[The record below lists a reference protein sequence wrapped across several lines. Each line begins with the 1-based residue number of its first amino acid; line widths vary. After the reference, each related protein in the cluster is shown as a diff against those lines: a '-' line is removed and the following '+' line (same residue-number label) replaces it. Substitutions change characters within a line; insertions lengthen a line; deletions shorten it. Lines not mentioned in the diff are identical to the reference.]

1 MPPMDVRRAP
11 LNERARRP
19 TACCRALE
27 RGAIARGQAVHP
39 QEQHGPDDGQHDAPQ
54 REAVQAGTSDQVAEE
69 ATDESPDDP
78 DQHRDDDAT
87 RILPGHER
95 LGDRTS
101 DQSEHDPSEDSHST
115 ASDGVSGRQ
124 CALLSQRAYQLR
136 SRASGSRAGELCG
149 ALEFAMAATLSP
161 HAADDDLT
169 AKRYDRRLVRRLLV
183 YVRPY
188 KRLVAGALILLMTDG
203 LLQLI
208 GPILTQRVIDVALP
222 TRDAG
227 MAGRSALLYA
237 ASLVLAFGCSYGE
250 TMLPALLGQR
260 VMRDLRQ
267 QLFVHVQ
274 RLPIVFYDRT
284 PVGRLV
290 TRVTSDVESL
300 NELFTAGVVAGLGDL
315 FTLLAIAV
323 MMVVIDWRLAL
334 AAFAVIPLVYLTS
347 HLFQSR
353 VRIAYRD
360 IRTRLARINAYLQ
373 ERITGIRVVQLF
385 GREAG
390 ETQRFATLNRAH
402 LDANLRSIT
411 IYALYFPAIEFLTSV
426 ALAVLLV
433 AGAQRVGVGSL
444 SVGVVAAFLQL
455 LRRFY
460 QPLQDLADKFN
471 TLQQAMAASERIFL
485 LLDTEPA
492 VVPLAADRETVPVL
506 HAAPVDGA
514 AEVPR
519 GVTIAFEDVW
529 FHYGERWSTPVWVL
543 RGVSFTT
550 RPGETVALVGHTGAG
565 KTTIVNL
572 LLRFY
577 EPQRGRITANGVDV
591 RDLPLDEWRRLI
603 GYVQQDIFLF
613 AADVR
618 ANVRLDAPLDDA
630 AVMAAAARVG
640 ADRVIARLPSG
651 LDRVLGERGA
661 SVSVGERQLLSF
673 ARALAADPAVLVL
686 DEATSAVD
694 SEAEAEIQRGLAGLV
709 RGRTTI
715 AIAHPLSTIVAAE
728 ESLVLLHGEPRARGT
743 HAQLRARGGLYERLY
758 RLQAGEGP
766 EPDVRAVT
774 LASLP
779 SGG

>member
-1 MPPMDVRRAP
+1 
-11 LNERARRP
+11 
-19 TACCRALE
+19 
-27 RGAIARGQAVHP
+27 
-39 QEQHGPDDGQHDAPQ
+39 
-54 REAVQAGTSDQVAEE
+54 
-69 ATDESPDDP
+69 
-78 DQHRDDDAT
+78 
-87 RILPGHER
+87 
-95 LGDRTS
+95 
-101 DQSEHDPSEDSHST
+101 
-115 ASDGVSGRQ
+115 
-124 CALLSQRAYQLR
+124 
-136 SRASGSRAGELCG
+136 
-149 ALEFAMAATLSP
+149 MAASLSP
-161 HAADDDLT
+161 HASDEDRT

-188 KRLVAGALILLMTDG
+188 KRLVSGALLLLMLDG
-203 LLQLI
+203 LLQLV
-208 GPILTQRVIDVALP
+208 GPILTERVIDVALP
-222 TRDAG
+222 ARDAA
-227 MAGRSALLYA
+227 MAWHAALLYGL
-237 ASLVLAFGCSYGE
+237 SLLFAFCCSYGE
-250 TMLPALLGQR
+250 TILTALLGQR

-267 QLFVHVQ
+267 QLFEHVQ
-274 RLPIVFYDRT
+274 GLSIAFYDRT

-323 MMVVIDWRLAL
+323 MMAVTDWRLAL

-347 HLFQSR
+347 HLFQTR
-353 VRIAYRD
+353 VRVAYRE
-360 IRTRLARINAYLQ
+360 IRLRLARINAYLQ
-373 ERITGIRVVQLF
+373 EHITGIRVVQLF
-385 GREAG
+385 GREAA
-390 ETQRFATLNRAH
+390 ETRRFATLNRAH

-433 AGAQRVGVGSL
+433 AGAHRVGIGTL
-444 SVGVVAAFLQL
+444 TVGVVAAFLQL

-485 LLDTEPA
+485 LLDTERDDDARPFGPETPA
-492 VVPLAADRETVPVL
+492 LARDAR
-506 HAAPVDGA
+506 
-514 AEVPR
+514 
-519 GVTIAFEDVW
+519 VTIAFEDVW
-529 FHYGERWSTPVWVL
+529 FHYGSAEDAAPSWVV
-543 RGVSFTT
+543 RGVSFVA

-577 EPQRGRITANGVDV
+577 EPQRGRITANGIDV
-591 RDLPLDEWRRLI
+591 RALPLDEWRRLI

-630 AVMAAAARVG
+630 EVMASAARVG
-640 ADRVIARLPSG
+640 ADRVIARLPNG
-651 LDRVLGERGA
+651 LDQVLGERGA

-694 SEAEAEIQRGLAGLV
+694 SEAEAEIQRGLAVLTG
-709 RGRTTI
+709 GRTTI
-715 AIAHPLSTIVAAE
+715 AIAHRLSTIVSANE
-728 ESLVLLHGEPRARGT
+728 ILVLHHGEVRERGT

-758 RLQAGEGP
+758 RLQAGELRTS
-766 EPDVRAVT
+766 DVSHAT

-779 SGG
+779 GAG